1 MRAELAALRT
11 TVTAI
16 SSAAASA
23 DASAAAAPVV
33 GAPPPQMAQQ
43 QLVAGQGQAAGG
55 SLQARTRNLLLV
67 PLRYFCCKF
76 RDFSWN
82 SAAGINALKVCRLL
96 TPRRLHELHIDVSE
110 GSITGFWPP
119 PARSLANR
127 RTIRGLEME
136 K

>member
-1 MRAELAALRT
+1 M
-11 TVTAI
+11 V
-16 SSAAASA
+16 
-23 DASAAAAPVV
+23 
-33 GAPPPQMAQQ
+33 
-43 QLVAGQGQAAGG
+43 
-55 SLQARTRNLLLV
+55 
-67 PLRYFCCKF
+67 FCCKF

-136 K
+136 KEEEEDGETRDFGKLVSVGSVLGGANTTRLSSS